1 MNRNLLRG
9 AIAEAGLTQKTVS
22 EVTGISLSSLNSKI
36 NGHRAFD
43 LDEAR
48 VLCEALHIDSLEKR
62 AEIFLS

>member
-22 EVTGISLSSLNSKI
+22 EATGISRSTLNSKI

-48 VLCEALHIDSLEKR
+48 VLCEVLHIDSLEKR